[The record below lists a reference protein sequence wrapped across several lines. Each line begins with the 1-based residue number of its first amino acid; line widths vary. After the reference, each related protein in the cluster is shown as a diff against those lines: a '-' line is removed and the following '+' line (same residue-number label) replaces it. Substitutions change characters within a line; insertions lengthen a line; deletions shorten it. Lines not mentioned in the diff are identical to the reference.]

1 MSRTMIEG
9 QWIDAQGQ
17 GWGGVAVEDGRIT
30 DLLPA
35 RDGNPHWLLPAP
47 VDLAWHPGALEGQGA
62 DTLRAELTAAIRCG
76 VADVAVEP
84 DTRPVLDDPA
94 AVALLPRGAGMARAH
109 PIGALS
115 EQLEGQALSRM
126 ASLKEAG
133 VRCVGMALA
142 PVRDSNVLRRAL
154 QYARS
159 MDLTVMLHPQD
170 ASLTHGGVAHAGKVA
185 TRLGLKGI
193 PVAAETAGLARDL
206 ALVADTGCRVHFC
219 RISSA
224 RAVEMIAQAKADG
237 LPITADAAIAHLFL
251 TDHDLMGFNPN
262 LHLRPPLRDQSDRD
276 ALRQGLAD
284 GTLDA
289 IVSQHTPLGRGAK
302 TAPFP
307 MSTPG
312 AATLDAWL
320 PLCAKLVQE
329 GILTQARLHALIAE
343 NPARILGLEPRG
355 LKPGQQA
362 DCLLFDPRAEWLHEP
377 EHCHSHAGNPAFHQ
391 WPMTGRVRQLWLA
404 GQAVL

>member
-1 MSRTMIEG
+1 MSTQAIHG
-9 QWIDAQGQ
+9 LCVDSQGQ
-17 GWGGVAVEDGRIT
+17 THGGVQVEDGRISAW
-30 DLLPA
+30 LPA
-35 RDGNPHWLLPAP
+35 GPDTREWLLPAP

-62 DTLRAELTAAIRCG
+62 DSLRHELAAALRRGI
-76 VADVAVEP
+76 ADVAVEP

-94 AVALLPRGAGMARAH
+94 AIALLPRAPDLARVH
-109 PIGALS
+109 PIGALT
-115 EQLEGQALSRM
+115 EQLEGEALSRM

-133 VRCVGMALA
+133 VRCVGMALH
-142 PVRDSNVLRRAL
+142 PFRDSNVLRRAL

-159 MDLTVMLHPQD
+159 MGLTVMLHPQD
-170 ASLTHGGVAHAGKVA
+170 ASLTEGGVAHAGKVA
-185 TRLGLKGI
+185 SRLGLKGI

-224 RAVEMIAQAKADG
+224 RGVEMIAQAKADG
-237 LPITADAAIAHLFL
+237 LPVTADTTIAHLFL
-251 TDHDLMGFNPN
+251 TDHDLMGFNSH
-262 LHLRPPLRDQSDRD
+262 LHLRPPLRDQNDRD
-276 ALRQGLAD
+276 ALRQGLAN

-320 PLCAKLVQE
+320 PLCARLVQE
-329 GILTQARLHALIAE
+329 GLLTQARLQAVIAE
-343 NPARILGLEPRG
+343 NPARILGLEARS
-355 LKPGQQA
+355 LAPGNRA
-362 DCLLFDPRAEWLHEP
+362 DCLLFDPQAEWLHEP
-377 EHCHSHAGNPAFHQ
+377 EQCLSRAGNPAFQ
-391 WPMTGRVRQLWLA
+391 RWPLSGQALQLWLD
-404 GQAVL
+404 GRPVL